1 MLVHLGNLLRK
12 LHAAA
17 DPVQATQARQN
28 LLELMWSSV
37 ALVVICFF
45 FAIFH
50 FYLLYLP
57 FNIVFYLHLRVLW
70 PLNALFYPI
79 IIWALPTF
87 SGLSL
92 SAMIEPFLNPSSQS
106 KAE

>member
-12 LHAAA
+12 LYAAA
-17 DPVQATQARQN
+17 DGVQATQARQN
-28 LLELMWSSV
+28 LLELMWSSI
-37 ALVVICFF
+37 ALVVNCII
-45 FAIFH
+45 FAYFH

-57 FNIVFYLHLRVLW
+57 FNIVFYSHLRLLW

-92 SAMIEPFLNPSSQS
+92 SAMIEPFLNPSGRS